1 MSLYRHGHLARF
13 VRRARFEP
21 FHSSGRVFS
30 HLTAGDSSE
39 PGKYNIILSRGEV
52 ADRGWGR
59 GGGGLGRGAVNR
71 IILCK
76 PVPENTCLF
85 TEIQR
90 NPIQLYYLRCFTNQS
105 CIYIKND
112 FFY

>member
-1 MSLYRHGHLARF
+1 MNRHGSLARF
-13 VRRARFEP
+13 ERPVHFEP

-30 HLTAGDSSE
+30 HLAAGDSSE

-52 ADRGWGR
+52 ADPGWGH

-90 NPIQLYYLRCFTNQS
+90 NPIQLYYLG
-105 CIYIKND
+105 
-112 FFY
+112 FFETMFQTI